1 VGVLG
6 DRRDPL
12 IRLAK
17 QHEARDLAELVNRAY
32 TVYVERIGR
41 RPAPM
46 DDDYQARI
54 RDGEVFVAEEGGD
67 AVGLIVL
74 ALRPGHLLIDTVAV
88 DPVRQGTGIGR
99 ALLEHA
105 ELHARDLGLD
115 ELRLY
120 TNAAMTENLE
130 LYPHLGYTETGRR
143 LDRGFERVFFC
154 KQLSASETSGFHRRS
169 REDEKL

>member
-1 VGVLG
+1 MGVRR

-17 QHEARDLAELVNRAY
+17 QHEARNLADLVERAY

-46 DDDYQARI
+46 DDNYEARI
-54 RDGEVFVAEEGGD
+54 RDGEVFVAEESGD

-74 ALRPGHLLIDTVAV
+74 AHRSSHLLIENVAV
-88 DPVRQGTGIGR
+88 DPVRQRAGIGR
-99 ALLEHA
+99 ALLQYA
-105 ELHARDLGLD
+105 ERHARDLGLA
-115 ELRLY
+115 EVRLY

-130 LYPHLGYTETGRR
+130 LYPHLGYTESDRR
-143 LDRGFERVFFC
+143 LDHGFQRVFFC
-154 KQLSASETSGFHRRS
+154 KHLSASETSRPHCRS